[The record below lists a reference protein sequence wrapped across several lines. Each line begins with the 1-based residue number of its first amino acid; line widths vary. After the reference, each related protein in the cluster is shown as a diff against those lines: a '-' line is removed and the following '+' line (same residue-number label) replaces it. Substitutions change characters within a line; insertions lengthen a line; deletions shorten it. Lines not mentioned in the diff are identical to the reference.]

1 MDLQYALLLI
11 GIVIVAA
18 IGISGYDK
26 SRLNRRQFERRTLD
40 PKPLSVDAQET
51 AATGAAVS
59 DTQLLDMNP
68 GPPTDLI
75 KRSLKSHGFVAESSF
90 IQDSE
95 LQQEFESAERVASLP
110 ISVGPLAA
118 ATLTSFSGGV
128 EDDDLEHLFPPGQKH
143 GPNPKIDFIVHLPGR
158 GPLFRNR
165 ALGIYRQNEY
175 VLEKP
180 RQLYGL
186 RYLAGEWFP
195 LERDAE
201 DAQYSDLALAIQMV
215 DEVGPIEESE
225 LESFLQVGL
234 KLADALKRRT
244 RLVMTVERALTAARE
259 LQEFA
264 QKYDVLASV
273 NVAAN
278 NADFTGPAIKQAAE
292 HFGMHFG
299 AMNIF
304 HMKNNSAEGCRH
316 LFSMANLYQPGSF
329 DLDSLDSFETR
340 GLTLFMTIPCVQ
352 DPARVFRK
360 MVETAQGLSQMLGG
374 RLIDQDQRPLNEEN
388 IVAIQRQIG
397 QITSDISAH
406 GIVPGSETAL
416 RFFNP

>member
-11 GIVIVAA
+11 GIVIIAA

-40 PKPLSVDAQET
+40 REPVSVDTQET
-51 AATGAAVS
+51 AATEVTVS
-59 DTQLLDMNP
+59 DERPLDINP

-75 KRSLKSHGFVAESSF
+75 KRSLKSDGFVAESSF

-95 LQQEFESAERVASLP
+95 LQQEFESAERVASVP
-110 ISVGPLAA
+110 VSVGPLAA
-118 ATLTSFSGGV
+118 ATLASFSGIETGG
-128 EDDDLEHLFPPGQKH
+128 LEYLFPPGQKH

-158 GPLFRNR
+158 GPLFRDR
-165 ALGIYRQNEY
+165 ALGIYKQNEY

-201 DAQYSDLALAIQMV
+201 DSQYSDLALAIQMV
-215 DEVGPIEESE
+215 DERGPIEESE
-225 LESFLQVGL
+225 LETFLQVAL

-244 RLVMTVERALTAARE
+244 RLVMTVERALTTARE

-304 HMKNNSAEGCRH
+304 HMKNNNADGCRH

-360 MVETAQGLSQMLGG
+360 MVETAQGLSEMLGG
-374 RLIDQDQRPLNEEN
+374 RMIDQDQRPLSEEDLA
-388 IVAIQRQIG
+388 AIQRQIG

>member
-11 GIVIVAA
+11 AIVIVVT
-18 IGISGYDK
+18 IGISGYERF
-26 SRLNRRQFERRTLD
+26 RLNRRQFERRT
-40 PKPLSVDAQET
+40 PGREPVSVDTQET
-51 AATGAAVS
+51 AAAEVTIS
-59 DTQLLDMNP
+59 DPQPLDINP

-75 KRSLKSHGFVAESSF
+75 KRSLKFDGFVAENSF

-95 LQQEFESAERVASLP
+95 LQQEFESAERVASIP
-110 ISVGPLAA
+110 VSVGPRAA
-118 ATLTSFSGGV
+118 ATLASFSGIETG
-128 EDDDLEHLFPPGQKH
+128 DLEYLFPPGQKH

-158 GPLFRNR
+158 GPLFRNQ
-165 ALGIYRQNEY
+165 ALGIYKQNEY

-186 RYLAGEWFP
+186 RYLAGDWSP

-201 DAQYSDLALAIQMV
+201 DSQYSDLAVAIQMV
-215 DEVGPIEESE
+215 DERGPIEESE
-225 LESFLQVGL
+225 LETFLQVVL

-244 RLVMTVERALTAARE
+244 RLVMTVERALTSARE
-259 LQEFA
+259 LQQFA
-264 QKYDVLASV
+264 DKYDVLASV
-273 NVAAN
+273 IVAAN
-278 NADFTGPAIKQAAE
+278 NADFTGPAIKEAAE

-299 AMNIF
+299 EMNIF
-304 HMKNNSAEGCRH
+304 HMKNNNADGCRH

-329 DLDSLDSFETR
+329 DPDSLGSFETR

-352 DPARVFRK
+352 DAPRVFRK

-374 RLIDQDQRPLNEEN
+374 RMIDQDQRPLNEKN
-388 IVAIQRQIG
+388 LAAIQRQIR

-406 GIVPGSETAL
+406 GIVPGSETAV

>member
-11 GIVIVAA
+11 GIVIIAA

-26 SRLNRRQFERRTLD
+26 FRLTRRQFERRTLD
-40 PKPLSVDAQET
+40 REPVSVDTQET
-51 AATGAAVS
+51 AAADVTVS
-59 DTQLLDMNP
+59 DARPLDINP

-75 KRSLKSHGFVAESSF
+75 KRSLKPDGFVAESSF

-95 LQQEFESAERVASLP
+95 LQQEFESAERVASVP
-110 ISVGPLAA
+110 VSVGPLAA
-118 ATLTSFSGGV
+118 ATLASFSGI
-128 EDDDLEHLFPPGQKH
+128 ETSDLEYLFPPGQKH

-158 GPLFRNR
+158 GPLFRDR
-165 ALGIYRQNEY
+165 ALGIYKQNEY

-201 DAQYSDLALAIQMV
+201 DSQYSDLALAIQMV
-215 DEVGPIEESE
+215 DERGPIEESE
-225 LESFLQVGL
+225 LETFLQVAL

-244 RLVMTVERALTAARE
+244 RLVMTVERALTTARE

-278 NADFTGPAIKQAAE
+278 NADFTGPAIKEAAE

-304 HMKNNSAEGCRH
+304 HMKNNNADGCRH

-374 RLIDQDQRPLNEEN
+374 RMVDQDQRPFSEEN
-388 IVAIQRQIG
+388 LAAIQRQIG
-397 QITSDISAH
+397 QITSEISAH

>member
-1 MDLQYALLLI
+1 MDLQYALLFI
-11 GIVIVAA
+11 GIVIIVA

-26 SRLNRRQFERRTLD
+26 FRLNRRQFERRIRGREPVSMDT
-40 PKPLSVDAQET
+40 QET
-51 AATGAAVS
+51 TAAEVTVSAV
-59 DTQLLDMNP
+59 QPLDINP

-75 KRSLKSHGFVAESSF
+75 KRSLKSDGFVAESSF

-95 LQQEFESAERVASLP
+95 LQQEFESAERVASVP
-110 ISVGPLAA
+110 VGVGPRAA
-118 ATLTSFSGGV
+118 ATLASFSGV
-128 EDDDLEHLFPPGQKH
+128 ETGDLEYLFPPGQKH

-158 GPLFRNR
+158 GPLFRNQ
-165 ALGIYRQNEY
+165 ALGIYKQNEY

-186 RYLAGEWFP
+186 RYLAGDWFP
-195 LERDAE
+195 LERDTE
-201 DAQYSDLALAIQMV
+201 DSQYSDLALAIQMV
-215 DEVGPIEESE
+215 DERGPIEESE
-225 LESFLQVGL
+225 LETFLQVVL

-244 RLVMTVERALTAARE
+244 RLVMTVERALTSARE
-259 LQEFA
+259 LQQFA
-264 QKYDVLASV
+264 DKYDVLASV
-273 NVAAN
+273 IVAAN

-304 HMKNNSAEGCRH
+304 HMKNNNADGCRH

-360 MVETAQGLSQMLGG
+360 MVKTAQGLSQMLGG
-374 RLIDQDQRPLNEEN
+374 RMIDQDQRPLNEKDLA
-388 IVAIQRQIG
+388 AIQRQIG

-406 GIVPGSETAL
+406 GIVPGSETAV

>member
-11 GIVIVAA
+11 GIVIIAA

-40 PKPLSVDAQET
+40 REPVSVDTQES
-51 AATGAAVS
+51 AAADVTVS
-59 DTQLLDMNP
+59 DARPLDINP

-75 KRSLKSHGFVAESSF
+75 KRSLKFDEFVAESSF
-90 IQDSE
+90 LQDSE
-95 LQQEFESAERVASLP
+95 LQQEFESAERVASVP
-110 ISVGPLAA
+110 VSVGPLAA
-118 ATLTSFSGGV
+118 ATLASFSGI
-128 EDDDLEHLFPPGQKH
+128 ETSDLEYLFPPGQKH

-158 GPLFRNR
+158 GPLFRDR
-165 ALGIYRQNEY
+165 ALGIYKQNEY

-195 LERDAE
+195 LERDTE
-201 DAQYSDLALAIQMV
+201 DSQYSDLALAIQMV
-215 DEVGPIEESE
+215 DEQGPIEESE
-225 LESFLQVGL
+225 LETFLQVAL

-244 RLVMTVERALTAARE
+244 RLVMTVERALTTARE

-278 NADFTGPAIKQAAE
+278 NADFTGPAIKEAAE

-304 HMKNNSAEGCRH
+304 HMKNNNADGCRH

-374 RLIDQDQRPLNEEN
+374 RMIDQDQRPLNEKN
-388 IVAIQRQIG
+388 LVAIQRQIG

-416 RFFNP
+416 RYFNP

>member
-11 GIVIVAA
+11 GIVFVAA

-26 SRLNRRQFERRTLD
+26 SRLSRRQFERRTLD
-40 PKPLSVDAQET
+40 REPVSVDTQET
-51 AATGAAVS
+51 VAADVTAS
-59 DTQLLDMNP
+59 DIEPLDINP

-75 KRSLKSHGFVAESSF
+75 KRSLKSDGFVATSSF

-95 LQQEFESAERVASLP
+95 LQQEFESAERVASVP
-110 ISVGPLAA
+110 VSVGPLAA
-118 ATLTSFSGGV
+118 ATLASFSGI
-128 EDDDLEHLFPPGQKH
+128 ETDNLEYLFPPGQKH
-143 GPNPKIDFIVHLPGR
+143 GPNPKIDFVVHLPGR
-158 GPLFRNR
+158 GPVLRDQ
-165 ALGIYRQNEY
+165 ALGIYKQNEY

-195 LERDAE
+195 LERDTE
-201 DAQYSDLALAIQMV
+201 DSQYSDLALAIQMV
-215 DEVGPIEESE
+215 DEQGPIEESE
-225 LESFLQVGL
+225 LETFLQVAL

-244 RLVMTVERALTAARE
+244 KLVMTVERALTTARE
-259 LQEFA
+259 LQQFA

-278 NADFTGPAIKQAAE
+278 NADFTGPAIKEAAE

-304 HMKNNSAEGCRH
+304 HMKNNNADGCRH

-329 DLDSLDSFETR
+329 DLDALDSFETR

-374 RLIDQDQRPLNEEN
+374 RMIDQDQRPLSEEN
-388 IVAIQRQIG
+388 LAAIQRQIG

-406 GIVPGSETAL
+406 GIVPGSEAAL

>member
-1 MDLQYALLLI
+1 SIA
-11 GIVIVAA
+11 
-18 IGISGYDK
+18 GYDK
-26 SRLNRRQFERRTLD
+26 SRLNRRRFERRKLD
-40 PKPLSVDAQET
+40 REPLSMDTEKT
-51 AATGAAVS
+51 AAAEVTAS
-59 DTQLLDMNP
+59 DVRPLDINP
-68 GPPTDLI
+68 GLPTDLS
-75 KRSLKSHGFVAESSF
+75 KRSLKSDGFVADASS

-95 LQQEFESAERVASLP
+95 LQQELESAERVASVP
-110 ISVGPLAA
+110 INVGPRAA
-118 ATLTSFSGGV
+118 ATLASFSPV
-128 EDDDLEHLFPPGQKH
+128 ETDDIEHLFPPGQKH

-158 GPLFRNR
+158 GPVFRNR
-165 ALGIYRQNEY
+165 ALGIYKQNEY

-195 LERDAE
+195 LEHDAE
-201 DAQYSDLALAIQMV
+201 DFQYSDLALAIQMV
-215 DEVGPIEESE
+215 DERGPIEESE
-225 LESFLQVGL
+225 LETFLQVAL

-244 RLVMTVERALTAARE
+244 RLVMTVERALTTARE

-304 HMKNNSAEGCRH
+304 HMKNNNADGCRH

-360 MVETAQGLSQMLGG
+360 MVETAQGLSEMLGG
-374 RLIDQDQRPLNEEN
+374 RMIDQDQRPLSEEDLA
-388 IVAIQRQIG
+388 AIQRQIG

-406 GIVPGSETAL
+406 GIMPGSETAL

>member
-11 GIVIVAA
+11 GIVIIAA
-18 IGISGYDK
+18 VGISGYDK
-26 SRLNRRQFERRTLD
+26 SRLSRRQFERRPPD
-40 PKPLSVDAQET
+40 AEPVPVDTQDTVAS
-51 AATGAAVS
+51 GIAVS
-59 DTQLLDMNP
+59 NAQPLDINP
-68 GPPTDLI
+68 GPPADLV
-75 KRSLKSHGFVAESSF
+75 KRSLKSEGFVAERSF

-95 LQQEFESAERVASLP
+95 LQKEFESAERAASVP
-110 ISVGPLAA
+110 VSVGPLAA
-118 ATLTSFSGGV
+118 ATLGSFSGV
-128 EDDDLEHLFPPGQKH
+128 ETDDLEYLFPRGQKH
-143 GPNPKIDFIVHLPGR
+143 GPNPNIDFIVHLPGR

-195 LERDAE
+195 LERDTE

-215 DEVGPIEESE
+215 DERGPIEESE
-225 LESFLQVGL
+225 LEAFLQVGL

-244 RLVMTVERALTAARE
+244 RLVMTVEHALTTARE

-292 HFGMHFG
+292 HFGMHLG

-304 HMKNNSAEGCRH
+304 HMKNNKADGCRH

-340 GLTLFMTIPCVQ
+340 GVTLFMTIPCVQ

-360 MVETAQGLSQMLGG
+360 MVETAQGLSNMLGG
-374 RLIDQDQRPLNEEN
+374 RLTDQDQRPLSEEN
-388 IVAIQRQIG
+388 LAAIQRQIG

>member
-11 GIVIVAA
+11 GIVIVVA

-26 SRLNRRQFERRTLD
+26 SRLNRRRFERQKLD
-40 PKPLSVDAQET
+40 RESVSLDKQET
-51 AATGAAVS
+51 AAVEVTVS
-59 DTQLLDMNP
+59 DAQPLDINP
-68 GPPTDLI
+68 GPPTDLS
-75 KRSLKSHGFVAESSF
+75 KRSLKSDGFVAESSF

-95 LQQEFESAERVASLP
+95 LQQEFESAKRVASVP
-110 ISVGPLAA
+110 VNVGPLAA
-118 ATLTSFSGGV
+118 ATLASFSGIEVG
-128 EDDDLEHLFPPGQKH
+128 DLEYLFPPGQKH

-158 GPLFRNR
+158 GPVVRDQ
-165 ALGIYRQNEY
+165 ALGIYKQHEY

-186 RYLAGEWFP
+186 RYFAGEWFP
-195 LERDAE
+195 LERDSK
-201 DAQYSDLALAIQMV
+201 DSQYSDLALAIQMV
-215 DEVGPIEESE
+215 DERGPIEESE
-225 LESFLQVGL
+225 LETFLQVAL
-234 KLADALKRRT
+234 KLADVLKRRT
-244 RLVMTVERALTAARE
+244 KLVMTVERALTTARE
-259 LQEFA
+259 LQQFA

-273 NVAAN
+273 NVSAN
-278 NADFTGPAIKQAAE
+278 NMDFTGAAIKEAAE
-292 HFGMHFG
+292 HFGMHLG
-299 AMNIF
+299 AMDIF
-304 HMKNNSAEGCRH
+304 HMKNNKTDGCRH

-329 DLDSLDSFETR
+329 DLDSLDSFKTR

-360 MVETAQGLSQMLGG
+360 MVKTAQGLCQMLGG
-374 RLIDQDQRPLNEEN
+374 RLVDQDQRPLNEEN
-388 IVAIQRQIG
+388 LDAIARQIG

>member
-40 PKPLSVDAQET
+40 SEPISVDTQGTATAEVTVSGAQP
-51 AATGAAVS
+51 
-59 DTQLLDMNP
+59 LDINP

-75 KRSLKSHGFVAESSF
+75 ERSLKSDGFVATRSF
-90 IQDSE
+90 IQDAE
-95 LQQEFESAERVASLP
+95 LQQEFENAERVASVP
-110 ISVGPLAA
+110 VSIGPLAA
-118 ATLTSFSGGV
+118 ATLTSSAGMETGG
-128 EDDDLEHLFPPGQKH
+128 LEYLFPPGQEH

-158 GPLFRNR
+158 GPLLRDQ
-165 ALGIYRQNEY
+165 ALGIYKQNEY

-186 RYLAGEWFP
+186 RYLAGNWSP

-201 DAQYSDLALAIQMV
+201 DSQYSDLALAIQMV
-215 DEVGPIEESE
+215 DERGPIEESE
-225 LESFLQVGL
+225 LETFLQVTL

-244 RLVMTVERALTAARE
+244 RLVMTVEHALTTAHE
-259 LQEFA
+259 LQQFA

-278 NADFTGPAIKQAAE
+278 NAGFTGPAIKEAAE

-304 HMKNNSAEGCRH
+304 HMKNNNADGCRH

-329 DLDSLDSFETR
+329 DLDSWDSFETR

-360 MVETAQGLSQMLGG
+360 MVETAQGLSQILGG
-374 RLIDQDQRPLNEEN
+374 RMIDQDQRPLSEEN
-388 IVAIQRQIG
+388 LAAIQRQIG

-406 GIVPGSETAL
+406 GIVAGSETAL

>member
-26 SRLNRRQFERRTLD
+26 SRLNRRQFERRKPDRDAVSLD
-40 PKPLSVDAQET
+40 TQET
-51 AATGAAVS
+51 AAAEVTVGGA
-59 DTQLLDMNP
+59 QPLDINP

-75 KRSLKSHGFVAESSF
+75 KRSLKSDGFVAASSLM
-90 IQDSE
+90 QDSA
-95 LQQEFESAERVASLP
+95 LQQELESAERVASVP
-110 ISVGPLAA
+110 VSVGPLAA
-118 ATLTSFSGGV
+118 ATLASFSGIETG
-128 EDDDLEHLFPPGQKH
+128 DLEYLFPPGQQH
-143 GPNPKIDFIVHLPGR
+143 GPNPEIDFIVHLPGR
-158 GPLFRNR
+158 GPLLRDQ

-215 DEVGPIEESE
+215 DERGPIEESE
-225 LESFLQVGL
+225 LETFLQVAL

-244 RLVMTVERALTAARE
+244 KLVMTVEQALATARE

-278 NADFTGPAIKQAAE
+278 NADFTGPAIKEAAE
-292 HFGMHFG
+292 HFGMHLG
-299 AMNIF
+299 EMNIF
-304 HMKNNSAEGCRH
+304 HMKNNNADGCRH

-329 DLDSLDSFETR
+329 DLDSLDSFKTR

-374 RLIDQDQRPLNEEN
+374 RMIDQDQRSLSEEN
-388 IVAIQRQIG
+388 LAAIQRQIG